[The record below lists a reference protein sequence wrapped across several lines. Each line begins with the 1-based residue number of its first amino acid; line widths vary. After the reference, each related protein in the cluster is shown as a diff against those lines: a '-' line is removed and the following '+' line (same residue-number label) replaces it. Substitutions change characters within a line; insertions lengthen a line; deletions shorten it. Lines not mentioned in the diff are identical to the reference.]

1 MTGTGPARTIWQ
13 LIQDSMRRHGEAPAL
28 LAPGRDALSYAGLG
42 EQTARLAGRL
52 GAAGIGREDRVAVV
66 LPNGP
71 EMAAAFVAVA
81 SCAAFAPLN
90 PNYTRRDFEFYL
102 SDIAASALLV
112 EEATPAAARE
122 AADALG
128 IPVHRVRKLA
138 RAGEF
143 DLDVAGACAAP
154 SIVDAEQHIALLLH
168 TSGTTSRPKLVP
180 LSSENLTAS
189 AAHVAATLALGPADR
204 CLNIMPLFHIHGLVA
219 ALLAS
224 LDAGASVVCT
234 NGIYGDGFFDWMREF
249 RPTWY
254 TAVPTMHQAILARAA
269 EHAEAIRET
278 RLRFIRSSSAPLAP
292 VVLEALETTFGAPV
306 VEAYG
311 MTEAAHQ
318 MTSNPLPPAA
328 RKPGSVGPAAGP
340 EVAIMDASGSLLE
353 HGQAGEVVIRGR
365 NVTSGYLANPE
376 ANQAAF
382 TNGWFRTGDQG
393 RLDADGYLHLTGR
406 LKEIINRGGEK
417 ISPREIDEVLLDHP
431 AVRQAVAFA
440 VPHAQLGEEVGAAV
454 EVHAGQSAGAG
465 ELKQWAAERLA
476 GFKVPRV
483 IRIVESIPKGPT
495 GKLQRI
501 GLAAKLGIEPIDDRV
516 IGEFVAPRTPR
527 EELIAAIWRKMLP
540 GARTGVTDRFE
551 ALGGD
556 SLLAVGMLAEVSAAE
571 RVEVPYQRF
580 VEEGTIA
587 AIAAEIESSAHPAA
601 GGAIVPL
608 NTRGRRTPLFCIPG
622 HLGTL
627 LGLARMAESM
637 GPEQPVF
644 ALDPNRMEAAESMA
658 ELAEQCLTHVRR
670 VQPQGPYRLAGVC
683 FGGVVAFEMARLL
696 SERGEAVEL
705 LALIDSLNPAW
716 QRDAGVPAR
725 VAASLRQ
732 MRHRFAQNYRTV
744 RGMRWSRVPR
754 WTAGRAAAFFRYHG
768 GEIAAR
774 IGAANDGRVFDRALL
789 DRYRPA
795 GCELNAVV
803 VAVRGLRADVPNLG
817 WLRAVLGRIEMAE
830 IPFDPHGALA
840 EGNVRRV
847 AAILAER
854 LDGRD
859 Q

>member
-1 MTGTGPARTIWQ
+1 MTSIVPAPTVWE
-13 LIQDSMRRHGEAPAL
+13 LIQESMRRHGDAPAL

-52 GAAGIGREDRVAVV
+52 RTAGIGPEHRVAVV

-81 SCAAFAPLN
+81 SCAACAPLN

-102 SDIAASALLV
+102 SDIAASALLL

-122 AADALG
+122 AAEALG
-128 IPVHRVRKLA
+128 IPVLPIRKLA

-143 DLDVAGACAAP
+143 DLDIAGPCPAP
-154 SIVDAEQHIALLLH
+154 SIPDAVQTALLLH

-180 LSSENLTAS
+180 LSPANLTAS
-189 AAHVAATLALGPADR
+189 AAHIAATLALGPADR

-224 LDAGASVVCT
+224 LHAGASVVCT
-234 NGIYGDGFFDWMREF
+234 NGIYADGFFDLMREF

-254 TAVPTMHQAILARAA
+254 TAVPTMHQGILARAA

-278 RLRFIRSSSAPLAP
+278 RPRFIRSSSAPLPP
-292 VVLEALETTFGAPV
+292 VVLEALEKTFGAPV

-318 MTSNPLPPAA
+318 MTSNPLPPGK

-340 EVAIMDASGSLLE
+340 EVAVMDAEGRLLAP
-353 HGQAGEVVIRGR
+353 GRTGEVVIRGS
-365 NVTSGYLANPE
+365 NVTVGYLANPA
-376 ANQAAF
+376 ANDAAF
-382 TNGWFRTGDQG
+382 TDGWFRTGDQG
-393 RLDADGYLHLTGR
+393 RLGADGYLHLTGR

-417 ISPREIDEVLLDHP
+417 ISPREIDEVLLEHP

-440 VPHAQLGEEVGAAV
+440 VAHAQLGEEVGAAV

-465 ELKQWAAERLA
+465 ELRQWAAERLA

-483 IRIVESIPKGPT
+483 IRVVESIPKGPT

-516 IGEFVAPRTPR
+516 VGEFVAPRTPR
-527 EELIAAIWRKMLP
+527 EERIAAIWRKMLP

-556 SLLAVGMLAEVSAAE
+556 SLLAVGMLAAVSAAE

-587 AIAAEIESSAHPAA
+587 AIAAEIESSARPAA
-601 GGAIVPL
+601 GVIVPL
-608 NTRGRRTPLFCIPG
+608 ETRGRRAPLFCLPG

-627 LGLARMAESM
+627 LGLARLADSI
-637 GPEQPVF
+637 GPEQPMF
-644 ALDPNRMEAAESMA
+644 ALDPNQMEPAASIG
-658 ELAEQCLTHVRR
+658 ELAEQCLSHVRR
-670 VQPQGPYRLAGVC
+670 VQPRGPYRLAGVC

-696 SERGEAVEL
+696 SERGEAIEL

-716 QRDAGVPAR
+716 RRDSGLPAR
-725 VAASLRQ
+725 VTASLRQ
-732 MRHRFAQNYRTV
+732 MRLKFAHNYRTV
-744 RGMRWSRVPR
+744 RRMPWSRVPR
-754 WTAGRAAAFFRYHG
+754 WTAERAVAFCRYHG

-774 IGAANDGRVFDRALL
+774 IGAGSRRGVFDRALL
-789 DRYRPA
+789 LRYRPA
-795 GCELNAVV
+795 GCRLNAVV

-817 WLRAVLGRIEMAE
+817 WSTAVLGRIEMAE
-830 IPFDPHGALA
+830 IPFDPRGALA
-840 EGNVRRV
+840 EANVRRV

-859 Q
+859 R